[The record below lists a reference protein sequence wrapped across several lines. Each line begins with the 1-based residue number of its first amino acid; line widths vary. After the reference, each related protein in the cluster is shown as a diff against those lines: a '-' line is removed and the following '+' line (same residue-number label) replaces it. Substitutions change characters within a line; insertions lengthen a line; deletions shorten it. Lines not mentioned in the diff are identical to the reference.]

1 MRKLLYMLIACLM
14 LMPARAMAVEGCVLV
29 TVPEVIEDIGG
40 NLKKAWGAGWQNAPD
55 YFGGMYWD
63 NDAEKMC
70 LLLVGGGTEQQRKE
84 IQALAGGDGL
94 YFGSCRYSRRQL
106 AEVMKELESELMTR
120 GSKDKYLVGF
130 GISDSNNNVV
140 ANVHRTA
147 PESYIAGLKAR
158 YGDMLDIE
166 EGMWEIPM
174 TDAAEGDTIM
184 IPKTGD
190 ASLLVLPLLA
200 LALLPLLKRLAL

>member
-1 MRKLLYMLIACLM
+1 
-14 LMPARAMAVEGCVLV
+14 
-29 TVPEVIEDIGG
+29 
-40 NLKKAWGAGWQNAPD
+40 
-55 YFGGMYWD
+55 
-63 NDAEKMC
+63 
-70 LLLVGGGTEQQRKE
+70 
-84 IQALAGGDGL
+84 
-94 YFGSCRYSRRQL
+94 
-106 AEVMKELESELMTR
+106 MKELESELMTR